1 MMLNKEMLLG
11 KFERKQKTIKVK
23 AWGGEVVIQ
32 QLSIKEKSEIE
43 AMIYGNATPEELREG
58 TFKIDMNALVASR
71 IKAVSYA
78 LVEPKLSIEDLESL
92 TGEAGEGINEVHS
105 ALEELNTPKK

>member
-1 MMLNKEMLLG
+1 MLNKEALLE
-11 KFERKQKTIKVK
+11 KFKRNTKTVKVK

-43 AMIYGNATPEELREG
+43 AMIYGNATPEELQKG
-58 TFKIDMNALVASR
+58 TYKIDMNAFISSR

-78 LVEPKLSIEDLESL
+78 LVEPILSLEDLETL
-92 TGEAGEGINEVHS
+92 TGEASEGINEVHK
-105 ALEELNTPKK
+105 AIEEFNVPKK